1 MRQSKKKFSDMTG
14 DELQEEFWE
23 GEARRAERFRARNTE
38 AYRKYKRDE
47 DEYNRTGIYRNTSGW
62 PD

>member
-1 MRQSKKKFSDMTG
+1 MTG